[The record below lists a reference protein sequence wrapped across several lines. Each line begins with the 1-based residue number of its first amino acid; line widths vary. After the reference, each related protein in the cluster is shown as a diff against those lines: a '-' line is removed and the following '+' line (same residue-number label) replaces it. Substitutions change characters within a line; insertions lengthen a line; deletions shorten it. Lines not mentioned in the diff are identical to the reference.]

1 MRVERGLAIVFC
13 ACAVALAAPIA
24 AAAKPGFFVSGGFFS
39 LSAVLPK
46 SNGYTVSLETLGH
59 RSIGIILNRTGE
71 TAYYLTKGRV
81 DRKGI
86 EVDFGRFG
94 RLRADFTGHEVETEG
109 VFPSCHGR
117 KPIKFSGRL
126 EGTIRFRGEKGFVT
140 IAVEKVKAS
149 WEQTFREVCESSNRT
164 RTGGP
169 RLGAFDDEDEVA
181 DLLEVS
187 GRDEGR
193 RINLFAIRQH
203 LFPATIVS
211 ASAIERTGK
220 VTALK
225 LASSDPTEAGLSFSP
240 PEVRPRAATLTPSSP
255 FHGSASYKEQ
265 ATGPNEWTG
274 DLRVH
279 LPGLGTVA
287 LTGPSFRAYA
297 CRHVLSEGFRGCRTE
312 ERSRYPVF
320 LGLSR

>member
-1 MRVERGLAIVFC
+1 MARGLLGVL
-13 ACAVALAAPIA
+13 ACAVALAAPA
-24 AAAKPGFFVSGGFFS
+24 GATAKPGFFVSGGFFS
-39 LSAVLPK
+39 LTADLPK

-81 DRKGI
+81 DRNGI

-109 VFPSCHGR
+109 VFAGCHGR

-126 EGTIRFRGEKGFVT
+126 EGTFRFRGEKGFVT
-140 IAVEKVKAS
+140 IAVERVKAS
-149 WEQTFREVCESSNRT
+149 WEQTFREVCESSSRA
-164 RTGGP
+164 GSGDP
-169 RLGAFDDEDEVA
+169 RLAAFGDEDDVA
-181 DLLEVS
+181 DHLEVS

-193 RINLFAIRQH
+193 RINLFAIRQD
-203 LFPATIVS
+203 LFPETNVS
-211 ASAIERTGK
+211 VSVIERIGK

-225 LASSDPTEAGLSFSP
+225 LASSDPTAGGLTFSP
-240 PEVRPRAATLTPSSP
+240 PEVRPRTATLTPSSP
-255 FHGSASYKEQ
+255 FHGGADYKEQ
-265 ATGPNEWTG
+265 TTGPNEWTG

-279 LPGLGTVA
+279 FPGLGTVA

-297 CRHVLSEGFRGCRTE
+297 CRHSQSQGFRGCRAE
-312 ERSRYPVF
+312 ERSRYPAF
-320 LGLSR
+320 LGLPR